1 MLIRADTSE
10 RITGGHSPP
19 VQRNKYLFCQVN
31 IKYKTMS
38 KLKITIGITCVY
50 CLFCFAQCKKS
61 NPNSNGLP
69 AATQEGKNTFGFLLN
84 GQPWTPQGNNGT
96 ANLSLYYDATFQG
109 GVFNL
114 SAYRNLS
121 NTNGNRQSL
130 TLYGD
135 SIQNTGRIILP
146 NRNKFGL
153 TFWDE
158 ANHCTYDTF
167 DNTTIIISGYFD
179 VKKLDKV
186 NRIFSGEF
194 EIKFNKS
201 GCSEIQITQGRF
213 DMKF

>member
-1 MLIRADTSE
+1 M
-10 RITGGHSPP
+10 
-19 VQRNKYLFCQVN
+19 K
-31 IKYKTMS
+31 KTFFV
-38 KLKITIGITCVY
+38 ITIFTC
-50 CLFCFAQCKKS
+50 FCFAKCEKDKS
-61 NPNSNGLP
+61 DFNGLP
-69 AATQEGKNTFGFLLN
+69 PATQEGKNTFGFLLN
-84 GQPWTPQGNNGT
+84 GEPWTPQGNNGT

-130 TLYGD
+130 TMYGD
-135 SIQNTGRIILP
+135 SLQDVGRITLP

-167 DNTTIIISGYFD
+167 DSTTIIISGYFD

-186 NRIFSGEF
+186 NRILSGEF
-194 EIKFNKS
+194 EIKFSKS
-201 GCSEIQITQGRF
+201 GCSEIQATQGRF